1 MISNTEDG
9 YFWRH
14 RAHQQL
20 PTAQQHQKPVVGQCK
35 QITNN
40 GHYSM
45 SHSLSFKPDP
55 FAGLPSQDAGAWYTK
70 FQAWLSLNE
79 WAEKLAK
86 VANGMTLLLLP
97 PASTW
102 FDELEPA
109 VSSDVQKLDSAFR
122 DRFIT
127 NQPAWV
133 LGQQLWGQLWSQHH
147 RHRRRR
153 WALFNPR
160 PSWQMPYPSRPK
172 NCKSW
177 RSS

>member
-9 YFWRH
+9 YFLRH

-20 PTAQQHQKPVVGQCK
+20 PTAQQHQKPIVGQCK
-35 QITNN
+35 QITSN

-45 SHSLSFKPDP
+45 SHSPPLKPDP

-79 WAEKLAK
+79 WADKPAK
-86 VANGMTLLLLP
+86 VANGMGLLLLP

-122 DRFIT
+122 NRFIT

-133 LGQQLWGQLWSQHH
+133 LEQQLWGQLWSQHH
-147 RHRRRR
+147 RHRRHR
-153 WALFNPR
+153 
-160 PSWQMPYPSRPK
+160 
-172 NCKSW
+172 
-177 RSS
+177 